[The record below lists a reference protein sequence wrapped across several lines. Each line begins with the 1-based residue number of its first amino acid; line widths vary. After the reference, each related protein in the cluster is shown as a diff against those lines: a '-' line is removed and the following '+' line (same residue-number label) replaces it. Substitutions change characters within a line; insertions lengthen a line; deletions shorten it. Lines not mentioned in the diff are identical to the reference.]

1 MQTLIQLVLQGQ
13 GRIVST
19 ADLNEFQIAEASSN
33 GTLFI
38 DQDGF
43 GFVMLPWQ
51 LTTKKDRE
59 RERAFFTER
68 GISAG

>member
-1 MQTLIQLVLQGQ
+1 METLMALLRQGQ

-19 ADLNEFQIAEASSN
+19 SDLNEFQIAEAMSN
-33 GTLFI
+33 GTHFT
-38 DQDGF
+38 DEDGF
-43 GFVMLPWQ
+43 GFVMLPWS